1 MRSVTR
7 RTRSYSDTRVRVP
20 SFEHAIVEAARNDFF
35 LNIRIK
41 MQLFK
46 QQFRRKLT
54 ESLEKPMLLSTNPIF
69 SVFLFRFFFFFLF
82 EVNVERSSGIYTSG
96 C

>member
-1 MRSVTR
+1 
-7 RTRSYSDTRVRVP
+7 
-20 SFEHAIVEAARNDFF
+20 
-35 LNIRIK
+35 

>member
-1 MRSVTR
+1 
-7 RTRSYSDTRVRVP
+7 
-20 SFEHAIVEAARNDFF
+20 
-35 LNIRIK
+35 

-69 SVFLFRFFFFFLF
+69 VFVSFFFFFLF